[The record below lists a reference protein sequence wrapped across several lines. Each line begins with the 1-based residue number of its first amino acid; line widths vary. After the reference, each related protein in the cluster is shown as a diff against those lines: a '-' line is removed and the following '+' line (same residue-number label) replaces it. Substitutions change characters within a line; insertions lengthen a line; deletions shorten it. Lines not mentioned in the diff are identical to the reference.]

1 MAKINFK
8 DTEIEGLKI
17 VIPFYSV
24 DNRGYFLKAFEK
36 QVFAEAGIVTDISET
51 FESFSKRGV
60 VRGLHFQLGNNA
72 QAKLVRVL
80 FGEVYDV
87 CVDIRLG
94 SKTFGHWAG
103 AYLNSENHQA
113 FYMEKGFAHGF
124 LVTSD
129 TALMS
134 YTCSGPFSQGG
145 ESGIY
150 YADKDLNIDWP
161 IADDM
166 KIIQSDR
173 DASLHSFRA
182 YCKSLETDVK

>member
-1 MAKINFK
+1 MSKIIFK

-17 VIPFYSV
+17 VVPFYSA

-36 QVFAEAGIVTDISET
+36 RLFAESGVSTDISET

-60 VRGLHFQLGNNA
+60 VRGLHFQLGDTA

-80 FGEVYDV
+80 LGEVYDV
-87 CVDIRLG
+87 CVDIRPG
-94 SKTFGHWAG
+94 SKTFGHWVG
-103 AYLNSENHQA
+103 AYLNSENHKA

-134 YTCSGPFSQGG
+134 YTCSGSFSQGG

-166 KIIQSDR
+166 MIIQSDR
-173 DASLHSFRA
+173 DASLQSFKE
-182 YCKSLETDVK
+182 YCKGVKLAV